1 MKKTRVITSHRK
13 DYAKHTLSETSVNKN
28 PVKQFMNWLHEA
40 SDNGVPEPHAFTF
53 STADKKGK
61 PSARILLLRDV
72 GDKGFSFFT
81 NYKSR
86 KGQELEEN
94 PFGAMTF
101 FWQQQERQVR
111 IEGKVVLLD
120 KKTSDEYFNS
130 RPVGNR
136 LGAWA
141 SPQSEV
147 IKGREELEKR
157 QAELEAK
164 YNGKVP
170 RPVFWGGYILKPT
183 RIEFWQGRP
192 NRLHDRILYTLVKNN
207 WRIQRLAP

>member
-111 IEGKVVLLD
+111 IEGKVVQLD
-120 KKTSDEYFNS
+120 KKLSDEYFNS
-130 RPVGNR
+130 RPLSSR
-136 LGAWA
+136 IGAWA

-147 IKGREELEKR
+147 ISGREMLDKR
-157 QAELEAK
+157 YA
-164 YNGKVP
+164 GFGSRFGTHVP
-170 RPVFWGGYILKPT
+170 RPPHWGGYILKPT
-183 RIEFWQGRP
+183 LFEFWQGRP

-207 WRIQRLAP
+207 WCIQRLAP